1 MGKQSTHPS
10 YQDILGK
17 RCVGVLD
24 LDESKLDASVGEF
37 IDQVGELA
45 LAGGLNLQDALL
57 AAIVL
62 EGADERGS
70 DGEDGP
76 LGKGG
81 RGSLGVLWRGRI
93 DDVFVA
99 PLDTWAVAR
108 CVERSH
114 GEVGVKRRA
123 RGGGEGELRGCCGA
137 MGVGDGRSVFPR
149 ACYGVW

>member
-10 YQDILGK
+10 YQDILGQ
-17 RCVGVLD
+17 RRVWVLD
-24 LDESKLDASVGEF
+24 LDKGKLDASVGEF
-37 IDQVGELA
+37 VNQVGELA
-45 LAGGLNLQDALL
+45 LAGGLNLEYALL

-76 LGKGG
+76 LGKSG
-81 RGSLGVLWRGRI
+81 RGSLRGVGRGRV

-99 PLDTWAVAR
+99 PLDGRAIAR

-114 GEVGVKRRA
+114 GEVGVTRR
-123 RGGGEGELRGCCGA
+123 GEVQ
-137 MGVGDGRSVFPR
+137 GV
-149 ACYGVW
+149 